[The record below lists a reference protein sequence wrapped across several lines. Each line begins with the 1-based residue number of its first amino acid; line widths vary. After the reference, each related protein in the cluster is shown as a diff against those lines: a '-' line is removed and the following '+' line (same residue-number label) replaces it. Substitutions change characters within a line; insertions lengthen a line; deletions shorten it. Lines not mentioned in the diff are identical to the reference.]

1 MVDYR
6 IDWLRDRISKA
17 LGVYH
22 QDVLDTLINDH
33 HEQFQAFM
41 DDDVKNINELEKCVF
56 FIYRTF
62 YDRLV
67 EREVVNIEKG
77 KAYLFAFEHSL
88 FISHNQFLNKFDP
101 QSFIL
106 SLPMF

>member
-77 KAYLFAFEHSL
+77 KA
-88 FISHNQFLNKFDP
+88 FIC
-101 QSFIL
+101 I
-106 SLPMF
+106 